1 VINPTPYAQAGATIA
16 AGSGISLGEGLILFA
31 SFATASFLLVGAV
44 IVPVR
49 FL

>member
-1 VINPTPYAQAGATIA
+1 MIDPGSYASAGRTVA

-31 SFATASFLLVGAV
+31 SFATAAFLVVGAV
-44 IVPVR
+44 AVPVR